1 MTGNKQKLTEEKLVK
16 DYTKIK
22 FVVLSVL
29 VIALLTVSALA
40 PYLTPYD
47 PYAQDLNQALQPP
60 SAAHVLGTDRYGRDM
75 LSRVIMGSQTT
86 IYSALLLVG
95 IITVTGT
102 LVGIICGYTGGKLDA
117 VLMRIS
123 DVFLAFPGMVF
134 AIAVAGVMGGG
145 VMNAVVALACISWP
159 KFARIARSQVMVIKD
174 SAFIAAAKLAGTG
187 RIKMIGRHILPN
199 IAGPIV
205 VTAVLDIGTM
215 MMEIAGLS
223 FLGLGALPPI
233 AEWGSMMSNGRSM
246 LQTCPW
252 VILAPGCA
260 IFITVMLFNLLGD
273 TVRDLLDPRNRGK
286 ETIEND

>member
-1 MTGNKQKLTEEKLVK
+1 MTGNKQKLTKQKLVK

-117 VLMRIS
+117 ALMRIS